1 MLSFFA
7 RNSLTG
13 VWRAG
18 GRPRCRY
25 SLLAAHVALC
35 LGLVVVSC
43 SPPAGGL
50 PDGLPLPGQQPPAG
64 QEVPTAR
71 APHAVLVSVLL
82 TNVTE
87 APADVRVR
95 YLIEDGTV
103 HEGNR
108 LLSPAGNPGEQDTVG
123 PDEGDTIIV
132 DGVFLGTPTRSTRT
146 TLDVVPFSP
155 RVFHAGIHFNDG
167 DVLAVSVEPDNQA
180 PVAFDSSATTQV
192 ETPVQIVLHAEDL
205 DQDPLTFTIETGP
218 QHGGLA
224 DDDGDDRVIY
234 TPDPNY
240 VGPDEF
246 TFTAADALGESNTA
260 RVTIEVTTLPNNAP
274 EAVCQG
280 VTAPADGSCQAAVS
294 PVEFDGGSF
303 DPDGDPLFFEAD
315 PAGPYPLGT
324 TTLTLTVTDDKGLP
338 DTCTADVTVVD
349 ETGPDITCPGPVTVE
364 CDASTDPN
372 DTGVATATDNCD
384 PAPILSHS
392 DSVTPG
398 ANAQEW
404 TITRTWTAADASDN
418 SASCDQ
424 IITVEDTTAPQITC
438 AGPMTVECDAST
450 DPNDTGVAT
459 ATDNCD
465 PAPVV
470 AYSDSVTP
478 GANAQE
484 WTITRTWTAT
494 DASDNSASC
503 DQIIT
508 VVDTT
513 APNITCPSDT
523 TVECDESTDPND
535 TGVATATDNCD
546 PAPVISYSDSVAGG
560 SCPQA
565 STITRTWTATDA
577 SDNSSSCDQT
587 ITVEDT
593 TAPDITCPAD
603 ITILPGDPN
612 DPSHTGMATATD
624 NCDASPVV
632 GFTDSVTTSGAG
644 TTVIERTWTAT
655 DACGN
660 AASCMQTITVAELVA
675 ELDIKP
681 GSCPNSFNPGSHGVL
696 PVGLLGT
703 AGFDVADVDPN
714 SVRLSRADGVGGSV
728 APHEGPP
735 GPHTVI
741 ANVGTPFD
749 GDPCEC
755 HELEGDGIDDMSMKF
770 KVDQLVPALQLG
782 SVSPGALVELVVSG
796 TLTDGRG
803 FVASDCVRIVPP
815 NSPPANVVVSST
827 GPGAWFDVAPLDLRL
842 DDGGFADP
850 SFTRVF
856 SDGSAVTV
864 TAAATFQTQSFVG
877 WRINGAAQ
885 PVPGLSVLITVQGD
899 QTLDAVYSAP

>member
-1 MLSFFA
+1 MLFLLV
-7 RNSLTG
+7 RNSRAG
-13 VWRAG
+13 VWSAV
-18 GRPRCRY
+18 GRLRCRY
-25 SLLAAHVALC
+25 SLLAAQAALC
-35 LGLVVVSC
+35 FGLVVLSC

-64 QEVPTAR
+64 QELPTAR

-82 TNVTE
+82 TNTTE

-108 LLSPAGNPGEQDTVG
+108 LLSPAGSPDEQDTVG

-132 DGVFLGTPTRSTRT
+132 DGVFLGTPTRGVRT
-146 TLDVVPFSP
+146 ALDVVPFSP
-155 RVFHAGIHFNDG
+155 RVFRAGIHFNDG
-167 DVLAVSVEPDNQA
+167 DVLAVAVEPDNQA

-192 ETPVQIVLHAEDL
+192 ETLVQIVLQAEDP
-205 DQDPLTFTIETGP
+205 DQDPLTFTIVTGP

-224 DDDGDDRVIY
+224 DDDGDELVIY

-260 RVTIEVTTLPNNAP
+260 RVTIEVTTLPNTAP
-274 EAVCQG
+274 EAVCQD

-294 PVEFDGGSF
+294 PEEFDGGSS

-324 TTLTLTVTDDKGLP
+324 TTITLTVTDDKGLP
-338 DTCTADVTVVD
+338 DTCTADVTVED
-349 ETGPDITCPGPVTVE
+349 ESAPEVTCPPDTTVE

-372 DTGVATATDNCD
+372 DAGVATATDNCD
-384 PAPILSHS
+384 PAPGIGYS

-404 TITRTWTAADASDN
+404 VITRTWTATDASGN
-418 SASCDQ
+418 SSSCDQ
-424 IITVEDTTAPQITC
+424 TITVTDTTAPDITC
-438 AGPMTVECDAST
+438 PADTTVECDAST

-470 AYSDSVTP
+470 GHSDSVTP

-484 WTITRTWTAT
+484 WVITRTWTAT
-494 DASDNSASC
+494 DAS
-503 DQIIT
+503 
-508 VVDTT
+508 
-513 APNITCPSDT
+513 
-523 TVECDESTDPND
+523 
-535 TGVATATDNCD
+535 G
-546 PAPVISYSDSVAGG
+546 
-560 SCPQA
+560 
-565 STITRTWTATDA
+565 
-577 SDNSSSCDQT
+577 NSSSCDQT

-593 TAPDITCPAD
+593 TAPDITCPPD
-603 ITILPGDPN
+603 ITIQPSDPN
-612 DPSHTGMATATD
+612 DPSHTGEAAATD
-624 NCDASPVV
+624 NCDPSPVV
-632 GFTDSVTTSGAG
+632 GFADNVTTAPATSGAD

-660 AASCMQTITVAELVA
+660 SASCVQTITVAELVA

-703 AGFDVADVDPN
+703 VEFDVADVDPN

-735 GPHTVI
+735 GPHTAI
-741 ANVGTPFD
+741 ANVGTPSD

-755 HELEGDGIDDMSMKF
+755 HQLGSDGIDDLSMKF
-770 KVDQLVPALQLG
+770 KVDQLVPALQLN
-782 SVSPGALVELVVSG
+782 SVSPGAFVELVLSG
-796 TLTDGRG
+796 TLIDGRG

-815 NSPPANVVVSST
+815 NSPPANVVVNST
-827 GPGAWFDVAPLDLRL
+827 ALGAWFDVAPLDLRL

-856 SDGSAVTV
+856 SDGSVVTV
-864 TAAATFQTQSFVG
+864 TAAPTFQTQSFVG
-877 WRINGAAQ
+877 WRVNGAAQ
-885 PVPGLSVLITVQGD
+885 PVPELSVSITVQGD